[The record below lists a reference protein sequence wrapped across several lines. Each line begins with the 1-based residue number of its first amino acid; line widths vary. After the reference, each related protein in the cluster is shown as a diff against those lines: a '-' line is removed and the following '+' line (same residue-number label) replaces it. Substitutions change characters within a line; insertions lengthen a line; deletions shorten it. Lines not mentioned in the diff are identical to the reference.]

1 MLLEQTLHLI
11 VDKARH
17 IRNSVEDALLNVT
30 VEAADLTALAPS
42 PTPNYTTSKFRHL
55 AQTFEATDQTS
66 SIFTVTHNYNT
77 QFSSAKFG
85 TLLNSRKLLD
95 TNMRPWLMA

>member
-42 PTPNYTTSKFRHL
+42 PTPN
-55 AQTFEATDQTS
+55 
-66 SIFTVTHNYNT
+66 
-77 QFSSAKFG
+77 
-85 TLLNSRKLLD
+85 
-95 TNMRPWLMA
+95 

>member
-1 MLLEQTLHLI
+1 MRDLLRDSRYIGSIRRRVVNINGSAYSPSSVPMLLEQTLHLI

-42 PTPNYTTSKFRHL
+42 PTPN
-55 AQTFEATDQTS
+55 
-66 SIFTVTHNYNT
+66 
-77 QFSSAKFG
+77 
-85 TLLNSRKLLD
+85 
-95 TNMRPWLMA
+95 